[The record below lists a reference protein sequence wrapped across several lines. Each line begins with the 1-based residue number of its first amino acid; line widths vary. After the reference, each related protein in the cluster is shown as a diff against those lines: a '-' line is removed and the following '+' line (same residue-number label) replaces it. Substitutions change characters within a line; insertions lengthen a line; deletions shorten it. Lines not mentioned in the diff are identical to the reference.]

1 MARRSLRRVRYDS
14 RNPRPVA
21 APVPQAA
28 ITAAMQPIPDPTS
41 TKSFKNPIGLA
52 GKTGWQTEAWDSMDL
67 VGELRYYVS
76 WRAMS
81 CSRVRFVASKLDE
94 RGKPT
99 GECDDQEV
107 NDIVAAIG
115 GGALGAARFIHRS
128 IEQLTVPGETY
139 HAVIHPTGRGGVEV
153 EEWLA
158 LSRDE
163 VRKTTTGGVKTTTVT
178 RPNGED
184 YVFNKSTDAMW
195 RCWSPHPRKANE
207 SDSPVRAALPALREI
222 RTTTAT
228 IEGVG
233 KSRLLG
239 AGVVFVPTEMSL
251 PAANTPVAADQ
262 PDDPGSG
269 AAYQGAAAVT
279 MLEELL
285 YQVARHSYENDDSFA
300 RMIPIFASVAG
311 DQIKNIEHLKFDE
324 QFTKEAIATRNDA
337 IARLALALDVSPER
351 LLGIGSSSN
360 HWSAWQIGDNDV
372 AIHIAPIMELICDAL
387 TRGIF
392 HDMLVDIGRDPDD
405 YVVWY
410 DASELTAD
418 PDKSDD
424 ATDAFDRGVI
434 TAEAFRKFLNLGDTG
449 YDLVSGNMEEWRKWA
464 IDALAQDPSRITA
477 LQPLITEFDGIEFPV
492 VEAIESKS
500 KAADQADTTN
510 EGNNPDTENADP
522 GHDQGKRGRKE
533 DVGSSVV
540 KSEPFVRIFVT
551 RALELAGKKRRTRH
565 DVSSGRLRG
574 HKPHEYHRLMGP
586 VEEAAIDGLV
596 EGWDS
601 TLEDEVLRMVGTT
614 RQAFS
619 DAVLTEV
626 RRQLT
631 EVPDTARN

>member
-1 MARRSLRRVRYDS
+1 MARRSLRRVRYNS
-14 RNPRPVA
+14 RNPRPVE
-21 APVPQAA
+21 APRAL
-28 ITAAMQPIPDPTS
+28 TAAMQPIPDPTALS
-41 TKSFKNPIGLA
+41 KQFKNPIGMA
-52 GKTGWQTEAWDSMDL
+52 AANGWQSEAWACMDT

-81 CSRVRFVASKLDE
+81 CSRVRFIASELDE

-99 GECDDQEV
+99 GECADQEV
-107 NDIVAAIG
+107 NDIAAAIG

-128 IEQLTVPGETY
+128 IEQLTVPGETI
-139 HAVIHPTGRGGVEV
+139 HAVIHPRDKKGNET

-163 VRKTTTGGVKTTTVT
+163 IRKTTTGNKPTTTIT
-178 RPNGED
+178 RPNGEEYLFRPD
-184 YVFNKSTDAMW
+184 DDSMW
-195 RCWSPHPRKANE
+195 RCWSPHPRVAKDA
-207 SDSPVRAALPALREI
+207 DSPVRAALPALREV

-251 PAANTPVAADQ
+251 PAANAPTAADQ
-262 PDDPGSG
+262 PGQPGSG
-269 AAYQGAAAVT
+269 AQYEGAAAVT

-285 YQVARHSYENDDSFA
+285 WQVAAHSYENDDAFT

-311 DQIKNIEHLKFDE
+311 EQIKNIQHLKFDE
-324 QFTKEAIATRNDA
+324 AFTKEAIATRNDA

-372 AIHIAPIMELICDAL
+372 AIHIAPIMELICEAL

-392 HDMLVDIGRDPDD
+392 RQALIDIGRDPDD

-449 YDLVSGNMEEWRKWA
+449 YDLVSGDMEEWRKWA

-477 LQPLITEFDGIEFPV
+477 LQPLIPELEGLEFPV
-492 VEAIESKS
+492 VEAIERKS
-500 KAADQADTTN
+500 ESAGQSDTTN
-510 EGNNPDTENADP
+510 EGDSPDTEDADP
-522 GHDQGKRGRKE
+522 GYDQGKRGRKE
-533 DVGSSVV
+533 DVGSRVV
-540 KSEPFVRIFVT
+540 QSEPFVRIFTT
-551 RALELAGKKRRTRH
+551 RALDLAGKRRRTREWTAT
-565 DVSSGRLRG
+565 GRLRG
-574 HKPHEYHRLMGP
+574 YKPHEYHGLMGP
-586 VEEAAIDGLV
+586 VEEGAIDALV
-596 EGWDS
+596 AGWDD
-601 TLEDEVLRMVGTT
+601 TLEDSVLRMIGTN

-619 DAVLTEV
+619 DAVLTVV
-626 RRQLT
+626 RRELT
-631 EVPDTARN
+631 EARDTAKN